1 VFIKICG
8 LRTPEI
14 VDECV
19 ALRVDAIGFVFAPM
33 SVRHIGPGAVAAL
46 MERVPASVEGVGVFQ
61 NEAVDAVIATL
72 AQANLSTAQLHG
84 DYTQNDVALI
94 ASRGIR
100 VIRARS
106 ISEYLS
112 RPTPDDRVLIDGDH
126 PGSGAEFPAS
136 LLKGRELPAGWIL
149 AGGLTPQNVARR
161 VRELGPS
168 GVDVSS
174 GVESSRG
181 VKSAQLIREFVGA
194 VRSPLLTG

>member
-1 VFIKICG
+1 MFIKICG

-19 ALRVDAIGFVFAPM
+19 EQAVDAVGFVFAEA
-33 SVRHIGPGAVAAL
+33 SVRYIQPASVRAL
-46 MERVPASVEGVGVFQ
+46 MQRVPASVEGVGVFQ
-61 NEAVDAVIATL
+61 NAGVDAVISAVTQAGL
-72 AQANLSTAQLHG
+72 ATAQMHG
-84 DYTQNDVALI
+84 DYTPDEVATI
-94 ASRGIR
+94 ESRGIR

-112 RPTPDDRVLIDGDH
+112 DAGTFDRVLIDGDN
-126 PGSGAEFPAS
+126 PGSGAEFSAS
-136 LLKGRELPAGWIL
+136 LLGGRELPAGWIL

-161 VRELGPS
+161 IRELAPS

-181 VKSAQLIREFVGA
+181 VKSAELIREFVAA
-194 VRSPLLTG
+194 VRATS